1 MPPRFAV
8 GGFVVSATGTSEIAM
23 SLKARVIEDMKLAMK
38 AKETARLG
46 AIRLLLAAI
55 KQREVDERIEMDDAA
70 VIAVIEKMLKQRKDS
85 ITQYE
90 AAKRQDLADAEK
102 FEVEVLTAYM
112 PQAMSAGEVE
122 LIVAKALADSGAK
135 APADMG
141 KVMALVKPQIAGRA
155 DMGEVS
161 KLVKTKLSSQ

>member
-1 MPPRFAV
+1 
-8 GGFVVSATGTSEIAM
+8 M
-23 SLKARVIEDMKLAMK
+23 SLKARITEDMKLAMK

-55 KQREVDERIEMDDAA
+55 KQREVDERIELDDAQ

-112 PQAMSAGEVE
+112 PQAMSAEDVAA
-122 LIVAKALADSGAK
+122 IIAKAVADSGAQ

-161 KLVKTKLSSQ
+161 KLVKAMLAGA